1 MTTITPAQKRA
12 IEWLP
17 ADGSWRTDAG
27 RLVGALSSASL
38 AGLVEG
44 QWAYGG
50 VRGDC
55 TLRWRLRPAG
65 IVTRAELDL
74 GVVK

>member
-1 MTTITPAQKRA
+1 MNTITPAQKRA

-27 RLVGALSSASL
+27 RLVGALSSAWL
-38 AGLVEG
+38 HGFAEG
-44 QWAYGG
+44 EWADCGARGG
-50 VRGDC
+50 RK
-55 TLRWRLRPAG
+55 LRWRLRPAG